1 MSILRHAMY
10 AAAACSIFISLPA
23 VAEDASEVKLVPN
36 FIHIRES
43 GGFLEKTLHEGNT
56 EEFAAFVTAV
66 CTVAYD
72 CMGFDTAGLAAIAA
86 SEKITSGGDFATS
99 GRIDK
104 HGGEDWYI
112 AFPPPPGYTTCSAS
126 YDHKTISLNKGD
138 SAQGKVF
145 RGSHGDYISTY
156 SVVPKHRPEGHWV
169 NVDFIVKYVKAGTEQ
184 NHNCAGDN
192 TWVWHEGK

>member
-10 AAAACSIFISLPA
+10 SAALCSVFISVPA
-23 VAEDASEVKLVPN
+23 VAEDAREVRLVPH

-56 EEFAAFVTAV
+56 KEFAAFVTAV

-86 SEKITSGGDFATS
+86 SQKIISGGDFATS
-99 GRIDK
+99 GVIHK
-104 HGGEDWYI
+104 HEGEEWYI
-112 AFPPPPGYTTCSAS
+112 AFPPPPGYTTCSAT

-138 SAQGKVF
+138 SASGSVF
-145 RGSHGDYISTY
+145 RGPKGDWIGTY
-156 SVVPKHRPEGHWV
+156 NEVPKHRPEGHWV
-169 NVDFIVKYVKAGTEQ
+169 NVDFLVKYVKAGTEQ
-184 NHNCAGDN
+184 NHNCAADK
-192 TWVWHEGK
+192 TLVWHEGK